1 MASDSPLEIFTAAA
15 RDAGDWLRELQQENY
30 RQREH
35 GDDTAA
41 DAASQ
46 RRIIG
51 SLAAYAREQQIPILA
66 EEQTPEMQALQEEHR
81 VELLVVGDDSHL
93 PETYLSIDPLDGSVK
108 WKFWQYDWAV
118 SIALV
123 QDGVPT
129 AGVIYLPQYE
139 KMFVAERGGGCTLNG
154 ERLPAP
160 PQAELARA
168 LLALDMCESVDAQFD
183 SDVNLPLTKACR
195 YPVNLPSVAA
205 VAGVIEGS
213 LAACVSANTRNWDVV
228 AAALCLQ
235 EVGGTFEPLAGGDM
249 DWHLV
254 KLPPLIGVTHQETL
268 RTVRGALAI

>member
-160 PQAELARA
+160 P
-168 LLALDMCESVDAQFD
+168 
-183 SDVNLPLTKACR
+183 
-195 YPVNLPSVAA
+195 SVAA